1 MLSLKNEALAW
12 AMAEVA
18 ATGATGIPPTV
29 WSNMFAGALEDY
41 ERALLPVLT
50 VPPQYLPPHDRN
62 PRTNCTATPVYIRI
76 PDEFIAED
84 FDHNYDPEDDGLAG
98 WGG

>member
-1 MLSLKNEALAW
+1 MISIKNEALAW

-18 ATGATGIPPTV
+18 ATGATDIPSGV
-29 WSNMFAGALEDY
+29 WSDMFTGALEDY

-50 VPPQYLPPHDRN
+50 VPAKYLPPHDRG
-62 PRTNCTATPVYIRI
+62 PFTSVTATPVYLRL
-76 PDEFIAED
+76 PDEFIVED
-84 FDHNYDPEDDGLAG
+84 GYDPEDDGLAS

>member
-41 ERALLPVLT
+41 KRALFPVLT
-50 VPPQYLPPHDRN
+50 VPPQYLPPHDRG
-62 PRTNCTATPVYIRI
+62 PFTSSTVTPVYIRV
-76 PDEFIAED
+76 PDKFIV
-84 FDHNYDPEDDGLAG
+84 DD
-98 WGG
+98 